1 MQVSLYEWTYLVGN
15 IFGTFTVY
23 KFLNVF
29 FQKPIFNK
37 CIIILFYISYFFVN
51 NFSYLLIQ
59 KPIISL
65 CINIIYIFVLTHL
78 YNSTWKHKVLAS
90 LLIYVILMLVECLV
104 VIFINFF
111 WSNVYDQE
119 TLLVMS
125 IIMTKIVSYIVVLF
139 FYNMKNL
146 KNGYSVTNM
155 QWFAILAIPIGTLI
169 IFHVFLYEV
178 KKINSGLFLCLI
190 ILFAFNLLI
199 FHIYDALE
207 KEYNNKVEYQMAKQ
221 EIEYYKKQFKIISE
235 TQDTIKMMHHDMK
248 NHVIVLKAL
257 ANKTNSQE
265 VNLYLSEYLDLLDID
280 NSIAKSGNINVDSI
294 LNYKLI
300 EAEKKEITVQLVYKI
315 PEKLNVLEFDLEV
328 VIGNL
333 FDNAIEAV
341 EKMSI
346 NNKWIKIEIEYD
358 RGIIFIVFSNPYI
371 YVNENLES
379 TKMDSRMHGIGLKSV
394 ARIVNKYN
402 GEIEINKEE
411 NVFQINILM
420 YEKG

>member
-1 MQVSLYEWTYLVGN
+1 
-15 IFGTFTVY
+15 
-23 KFLNVF
+23 
-29 FQKPIFNK
+29 
-37 CIIILFYISYFFVN
+37 
-51 NFSYLLIQ
+51 
-59 KPIISL
+59 
-65 CINIIYIFVLTHL
+65 
-78 YNSTWKHKVLAS
+78 
-90 LLIYVILMLVECLV
+90 
-104 VIFINFF
+104 
-111 WSNVYDQE
+111 
-119 TLLVMS
+119 
-125 IIMTKIVSYIVVLF
+125 
-139 FYNMKNL
+139 
-146 KNGYSVTNM
+146 
-155 QWFAILAIPIGTLI
+155 
-169 IFHVFLYEV
+169 
-178 KKINSGLFLCLI
+178 
-190 ILFAFNLLI
+190 
-199 FHIYDALE
+199 
-207 KEYNNKVEYQMAKQ
+207 MAKQ

-294 LNYKLI
+294 LNYKLS